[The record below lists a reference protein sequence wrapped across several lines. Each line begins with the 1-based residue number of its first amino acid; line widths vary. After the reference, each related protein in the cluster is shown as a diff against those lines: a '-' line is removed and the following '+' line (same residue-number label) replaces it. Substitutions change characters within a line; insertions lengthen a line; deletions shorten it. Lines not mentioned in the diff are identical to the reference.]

1 VGGEIAATIADEAFM
16 HLDAPVKRVGGLD
29 APIPFAPT
37 LESVWAADRRLLP
50 ALRELLAF

>member
-1 VGGEIAATIADEAFM
+1 M

-37 LESVWAADRRLLP
+37 LESVWSADRRLLP